1 MSPFIPGGVSDGQWH
16 VIQVHYYNKVRH
28 TVIAAVTTYA
38 QRVVRLRVWV
48 VLNSRLPSGFSE
60 ERVGWLLGVLHALTC
75 VMEEFLRDPH
85 ALEQSHA
92 VGSIH
97 AS

>member
-1 MSPFIPGGVSDGQWH
+1 MARDPGALLQQGKTH
-16 VIQVHYYNKVRH
+16 RH
-28 TVIAAVTTYA
+28 RRGNNIRTAG
-38 QRVVRLRVWV
+38 RRLRVWV